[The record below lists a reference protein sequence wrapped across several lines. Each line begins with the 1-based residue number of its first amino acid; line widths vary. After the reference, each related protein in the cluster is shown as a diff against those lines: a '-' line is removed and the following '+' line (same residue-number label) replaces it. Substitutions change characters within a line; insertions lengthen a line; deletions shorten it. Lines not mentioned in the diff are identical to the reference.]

1 MYGSENH
8 LIKRPFCKTFYLA
21 KPAHVVQGVLGKK
34 TKKNNKVI
42 KENILQWWQA
52 KQQPLQI
59 SRIHQQG
66 NPFHDQEQA
75 LLFNKHINHIPEHLP
90 VNMLPLVQ
98 HSFSEKLPSR
108 TLAGIR

>member
-1 MYGSENH
+1 MVVS
-8 LIKRPFCKTFYLA
+8 KTTAIANFSYSSA
-21 KPAHVVQGVLGKK
+21 G
-34 TKKNNKVI
+34 I
-42 KENILQWWQA
+42 
-52 KQQPLQI
+52 
-59 SRIHQQG
+59 
-66 NPFHDQEQA
+66 HDQEQA